1 MDIDEK
7 EKTIQKNDI
16 IECPKC
22 SLNINDSCNNETKT
36 DKIEDFKKLFSQYFL
51 KSIKFIQFLLY
62 PNNIALIILIPNIF
76 NQF

>member
-22 SLNINDSCNNETKT
+22 SLNINDSCNNETKQIKQ
-36 DKIEDFKKLFSQYFL
+36 KILKNYFVKIVQLNFVLFYVYFAKKIY
-51 KSIKFIQFLLY
+51 I
-62 PNNIALIILIPNIF
+62 
-76 NQF
+76 